1 MDGRCLH
8 RDDPKGGVSKLGV
21 KVMAYPQSDARI
33 ADITSLNGARN
44 HGLFLTLTKHVCGIL
59 G

>member
-1 MDGRCLH
+1 MDGRGLH
-8 RDDPKGGVSKLGV
+8 RDDPEGGVSKLGA
-21 KVMAYPQSDARI
+21 KSMACPQSDARI
-33 ADITSLNGARN
+33 ADVASLIGARN